1 MRLSTKGRYAT
12 RILLCI
18 SRLEQEDQP
27 VSKKRISEQEGIST
41 DYIEQIIVPLK
52 NAGLV
57 SSVRGL
63 RGGFRLAKD
72 LKKITVFDILS
83 ASEGSINL
91 VGCLAEGCSRSDECV
106 VQRVWQGASDVL
118 REYFSGITLQEL
130 HDDYVKRTTG
140 HPVMF
145 NI

>member
-1 MRLSTKGRYAT
+1 MKLSTKGRYAT

-18 SRLEQEDQP
+18 CRLQQGGQP
-27 VSKKRISEQEGIST
+27 VPKKRIAEQEGIST

-57 SSVRGL
+57 NSVRGL

-72 LKKITVFDILS
+72 PADITVYDILA
-83 ASEGSINL
+83 ASEGSIKL
-91 VGCLAEGCSRSDECV
+91 VGCLAEGCSRSDACV
-106 VQRVWQGASDVL
+106 VQSVWQGASEVL
-118 REYFSGITLQEL
+118 QEYFSGITLKDLYERYEKNAAEQ
-130 HDDYVKRTTG
+130 
-140 HPVMF
+140 PIMF

>member
-1 MRLSTKGRYAT
+1 MKLSTKGRYAT

-18 SRLEQEDQP
+18 ARLEGEQP
-27 VSKKRISEQEGIST
+27 VPKKRIAEQEGIST

-57 SSVRGL
+57 NSVRGL

-72 LKKITVFDILS
+72 PASITIYDILS
-83 ASEGSINL
+83 ASEGDINL
-91 VGCLAEGCSRSDECV
+91 VGCLAEGCSRSDTCV

-118 REYFSGITLQEL
+118 RDYFSKITLQEL
-130 HDDYVKRTTG
+130 HDDYKKRTSNQ
-140 HPVMF
+140 PIMF

>member
-1 MRLSTKGRYAT
+1 MKLSTKGRYAT

-18 SRLEQEDQP
+18 SRLQGDQP
-27 VSKKRISEQEGIST
+27 VPKKRISEQEGIST

-57 SSVRGL
+57 NSVRGL

-72 LKKITVFDILS
+72 PANITVYDILS
-83 ASEGSINL
+83 ASEGDINL
-91 VGCLAEGCSRSDECV
+91 VGCLTEGCSRSDTCV
-106 VQRVWQGASDVL
+106 VQRVWQGASDEL
-118 REYFSGITLQEL
+118 RNYFSQITLKEL
-130 HDDYVKRTTG
+130 HDDYERRTAG
-140 HPVMF
+140 LPIMF

>member
-1 MRLSTKGRYAT
+1 MKLSTKGRYAT

-18 SRLEQEDQP
+18 SRLQGDQP
-27 VSKKRISEQEGIST
+27 VPKKRIAEQEGIST

-57 SSVRGL
+57 NSVRGL
-63 RGGFRLAKD
+63 RGGFRLAKNAAD
-72 LKKITVFDILS
+72 ITVYDVLA
-83 ASEGSINL
+83 ASEGNINL
-91 VGCLAEGCSRSDECV
+91 VGCLSEGCSQSDSCV

-118 REYFSGITLQEL
+118 QDYFSKITLQEL
-130 HDDYVKRTTG
+130 HDDYMKRVSEE
-140 HPVMF
+140 PIMF

>member
-1 MRLSTKGRYAT
+1 MKLSTKGRYAT

-18 SRLEQEDQP
+18 SRLQGDLP
-27 VSKKRISEQEGIST
+27 VPKRRISEQEGIST

-57 SSVRGL
+57 NSVRGL

-72 LKKITVFDILS
+72 PVDITVCDILL
-83 ASEGSINL
+83 ASEGNINL
-91 VGCLAEGCSRSDECV
+91 VGCLAEGCSQSDKCV
-106 VQRVWQGASDVL
+106 VQEVWQGASDVL
-118 REYFSGITLQEL
+118 QDYFSKITLQEL
-130 HDDYVKRTTG
+130 HDKYEKTAAEQ
-140 HPVMF
+140 PIMF

>member
-1 MRLSTKGRYAT
+1 MKLSTKGRYAT

-18 SRLEQEDQP
+18 SRLQGDQP
-27 VSKKRISEQEGIST
+27 VPKKRISEQEGIST

-57 SSVRGL
+57 NSVRGL
-63 RGGFRLAKD
+63 RGGFRLAKKAAD
-72 LKKITVFDILS
+72 ITVYDILA
-83 ASEGSINL
+83 ASEGDINL
-91 VGCLAEGCSRSDECV
+91 VGCLAEGCSRSDTCV

-118 REYFSGITLQEL
+118 RSYFEKITLQEM
-130 HDDYVKRTTG
+130 HVDYLKRSADQQIL
-140 HPVMF
+140 F

>member
-1 MRLSTKGRYAT
+1 MKLSTKGRYAT

-18 SRLEQEDQP
+18 SRLQGEQP

-57 SSVRGL
+57 NSVRGL

-72 LKKITVFDILS
+72 SAEITVYDILS
-83 ASEGSINL
+83 ASEGNINL
-91 VGCLAEGCSRSDECV
+91 VGCLAEGCSRSDTCV
-106 VQRVWQGASDVL
+106 VQRVWQGASDEL
-118 REYFSGITLQEL
+118 REYFSKFTLKEL
-130 HDDYVKRTTG
+130 HDDYIKQSDDQ
-140 HPVMF
+140 PIMF

>member
-18 SRLEQEDQP
+18 SRLQGDLP

-57 SSVRGL
+57 NSVRGL
-63 RGGFRLAKD
+63 RGGFRLAKAPAN
-72 LKKITVFDILS
+72 ITVFDVLS
-83 ASEGSINL
+83 ASEGDINL
-91 VGCLAEGCSRSDECV
+91 VGCLAEGCSKSDTCV
-106 VQRVWQGASDVL
+106 VQHVWQGASDVL
-118 REYFSGITLQEL
+118 RDYFSKITLKEL
-130 HDDYVKRTTG
+130 HDDYVKRTAEQ
-140 HPVMF
+140 PFMF

>member
-1 MRLSTKGRYAT
+1 MKLSSKGRYAT

-18 SRLEQEDQP
+18 SRLEGDLP

-63 RGGFRLAKD
+63 RGGFRLAQKAEE
-72 LKKITVFDILS
+72 ITVFDILS
-83 ASEGSINL
+83 ASEGDINL
-91 VGCLAEGCSRSDECV
+91 VGCLAEGCSRSDSCV
-106 VQRVWQGASDVL
+106 VQRVWQGASDEL
-118 REYFSGITLQEL
+118 REYFTKVTLKEL
-130 HDDYVKRTTG
+130 HDDYVKRTADQ
-140 HPVMF
+140 PNMF
-145 NI
+145 SI

>member
-1 MRLSTKGRYAT
+1 MKLSTKGRYAT

-18 SRLEQEDQP
+18 SRLQGDQP
-27 VSKKRISEQEGIST
+27 VPKKKIAEQEGIST

-57 SSVRGL
+57 NSVRGL

-72 LKKITVFDILS
+72 PGDITVYDILA
-83 ASEGSINL
+83 ASEGDINL
-91 VGCLAEGCSRSDECV
+91 VGCLAEGCSRSDTCV
-106 VQRVWQGASDVL
+106 VQRVWQGASDEL
-118 REYFSGITLQEL
+118 RSYFSKITLREL
-130 HDDYVKRTTG
+130 HDDYLKRTANQ
-140 HPVMF
+140 PIMF

>member
-1 MRLSTKGRYAT
+1 MKLSTKGRYAT

-18 SRLEQEDQP
+18 SRLEGDLP
-27 VSKKRISEQEGIST
+27 VPKKRISEQEGIST

-57 SSVRGL
+57 NSVRGL

-72 LKKITVFDILS
+72 PADITVYDVLS
-83 ASEGSINL
+83 ASEGDINL
-91 VGCLAEGCSRSDECV
+91 VGCLAEGCSNSDACV

-118 REYFSGITLQEL
+118 QTYFSKITLKEL
-130 HDDYVKRTTG
+130 HDDYERRTADQ
-140 HPVMF
+140 PLNF
-145 NI
+145 SI

>member
-1 MRLSTKGRYAT
+1 MKLSTKGRYAT

-18 SRLEQEDQP
+18 VRLEGDLP

-52 NAGLV
+52 NTGLV

-72 LKKITVFDILS
+72 PADITIFDILS
-83 ASEGSINL
+83 ASEGNINL
-91 VGCLAEGCSRSDECV
+91 VGCLAEGCSQSDTCV

-118 REYFSGITLQEL
+118 QEYFSKITLKEL
-130 HDDYVKRTTG
+130 HDDYIKHTADQ
-140 HPVMF
+140 PIMF
-145 NI
+145 SI

>member
-1 MRLSTKGRYAT
+1 MKLSTKGRYAV
-12 RILLCI
+12 RILLCV
-18 SRLEQEDQP
+18 SRLEREDQP

-52 NAGLV
+52 HAGLV

-72 LKKITVFDILS
+72 AADIRLYDILS
-83 ASEGSINL
+83 ASEGDINL

-106 VQRVWQGASDVL
+106 VRRVWQGASDVL
-118 REYFSGITLQEL
+118 LEYFSKITLKEL
-130 HDDYVKRTTG
+130 HDDYVKRTTEQ
-140 HPVMF
+140 PIMF

>member
-1 MRLSTKGRYAT
+1 MKLSTKGRYAT

-18 SRLEQEDQP
+18 SRLQGEQP
-27 VSKKRISEQEGIST
+27 VPKKKISEQEGIST

-57 SSVRGL
+57 TSVRGL
-63 RGGFRLAKD
+63 HGGFRLAKKAD
-72 LKKITVFDILS
+72 DITIFDILS
-83 ASEGSINL
+83 ASEGDINL
-91 VGCLAEGCSRSDECV
+91 VSCLAEGCSRSDTCV

-118 REYFSGITLQEL
+118 RDYFSQITLQQL
-130 HDDYVKRTTG
+130 HDDYINRNEEQ
-140 HPVMF
+140 PIMF

>member
-1 MRLSTKGRYAT
+1 MKLSSKGRYAT

-18 SRLEQEDQP
+18 SRLEGDLP

-63 RGGFRLAKD
+63 RGGFRLAK
-72 LKKITVFDILS
+72 KTEEITVFDVLS
-83 ASEGSINL
+83 ASEGDINL
-91 VGCLAEGCSRSDECV
+91 VGCLSEGCSRSDSCV
-106 VQRVWQGASDVL
+106 VQRVWQGASDKL
-118 REYFSGITLQEL
+118 QEYFSKVTLKEL
-130 HDDYVKRTTG
+130 HDDYVKRTADQ
-140 HPVMF
+140 PNMF
-145 NI
+145 SI

>member
-1 MRLSTKGRYAT
+1 MKLSSKGRYAT

-18 SRLEQEDQP
+18 SRLEGDLP
-27 VSKKRISEQEGIST
+27 VSKRRIAEQEGIST

-52 NAGLV
+52 NAGFL

-72 LKKITVFDILS
+72 PADITVFDILS
-83 ASEGSINL
+83 ASEGNIKL
-91 VGCLAEGCSRSDECV
+91 VGCLAEGCSRSDACV
-106 VQRVWQGASDVL
+106 VQSVWQGASDEL
-118 REYFSGITLQEL
+118 RKYFSKITLKSL
-130 HDDYVKRTTG
+130 HDDYVKRTSEQ
-140 HPVMF
+140 PNMF

>member
-1 MRLSTKGRYAT
+1 MKLSTKGRYAT

-18 SRLEQEDQP
+18 SRLQGDRP

-57 SSVRGL
+57 NSVRGL
-63 RGGFRLAKD
+63 HGGFRLAKD
-72 LKKITVFDILS
+72 ASEITIYTILA
-83 ASEGSINL
+83 ASEGNINL
-91 VGCLAEGCSRSDECV
+91 VGCLAEGCSRSDACV

-118 REYFSGITLQEL
+118 QEYFSKVTLKEL
-130 HDDYVKRTTG
+130 HEDYVKRTTEQ
-140 HPVMF
+140 PIMF
-145 NI
+145 TI